1 METTNTNPE
10 NQISEDQEQK
20 EDDKK
25 DKTLLI
31 KKEIDYEDEL
41 KDDGFLKKMQEIVKS
56 QRLYM
61 DSRQETIKKKIE
73 EYQILKRDYY
83 EQNKEKRLEYD
94 REYRERKKEQLK
106 TYRQKYYEKQKEKKL
121 EEEKNGNH
129 YFYLVYNFYIL

>member
-1 METTNTNPE
+1 MNLEELKKLREKNF
-10 NQISEDQEQK
+10 SKHK
-20 EDDKK
+20 EKK
-25 DKTLLI
+25 RAYYLKSKI

-61 DSRQETIKKKIE
+61 DSMQETIKKKIE

-106 TYRQKYYEKQKEKKL
+106 AYRQKYYEKQKEKKL
-121 EEEKNGNH
+121 EEEKNGN
-129 YFYLVYNFYIL
+129 N